1 MTFQN
6 HKLNFNEI
14 LTQPKGI
21 FIMKKW
27 RNLLLILTLFVFAG
41 CASKGEPKLNEL
53 TKSARTPPPIFRPM
67 PTVPSLGNGEIT
79 GISMTG
85 TELEIPSEKA
95 SEFFHVGRNG
105 RNGRNDDDNAI
116 PTKRILYFD
125 YDMSKIKPEY
135 QKVLKNHAAY
145 LSEHPETA
153 VRLEGHA
160 DERGSREY
168 NLALAERRAESAKET
183 LMNIGIFDSQLS
195 TLSYGEERPA
205 VLGHNEKSW
214 WKNRRVEFIYP

>member
-1 MTFQN
+1 
-6 HKLNFNEI
+6 
-14 LTQPKGI
+14 
-21 FIMKKW
+21 MKKW
-27 RNLLLILTLFVFAG
+27 RNLLLILTLFVFTG
-41 CASKGEPKLNEL
+41 CASKGEPKQDEL

-67 PTVPSLGNGEIT
+67 PTVPSLGNGEIR

-85 TELEIPSEKA
+85 MGLESPTGLKSPGEETSEPL
-95 SEFFHVGRNG
+95 FGDN
-105 RNGRNDDDNAI
+105 DDNAI

>member
-1 MTFQN
+1 
-6 HKLNFNEI
+6 
-14 LTQPKGI
+14 
-21 FIMKKW
+21 MKKW
-27 RNLLLILTLFVFAG
+27 RNSLLILAIFVFAG
-41 CASKGEPKLNEL
+41 CASKGKPKQNEL
-53 TKSARTPPPIFRPM
+53 TTSARTPPPIFRPM
-67 PTVPSLGNGEIT
+67 PTVPNLGNGEIT

-85 TELEIPSEKA
+85 TELETPSEKA
-95 SEFFHVGRNG
+95 SEPLHVGRNG
-105 RNGRNDDDNAI
+105 RNNDDNDNAI
-116 PTKRILYFD
+116 PKKRIIYFD

-168 NLALAERRAESAKET
+168 NLALAERRAESAKKALT
-183 LMNIGIFDSQLS
+183 NIGIFNSQLS

-205 VLGHNEKSW
+205 ALGHNEKSW